1 MKKYMTA
8 GLVTVAL
15 ALGASACGGDDDKSG
30 GGGSGSG
37 DVREQLAAMINED
50 GDMDEA
56 MVNCM
61 VDAAMESFS
70 DDDMKSVLD
79 GGDPSTEGEDKFF
92 EAALNCGLGS

>member
-1 MKKYMTA
+1 MKKYVTA

-30 GGGSGSG
+30 GGGSGG
-37 DVREQLAAMINED
+37 DVREKLAERINED
-50 GDMDEA
+50 GSMDEA

-70 DDDMKSVLD
+70 EEDMASVLD

-92 EAALNCGLGS
+92 EAALDCGLGS

>member
-1 MKKYMTA
+1 MKKYVTA

-37 DVREQLAAMINED
+37 DVREQLAALINED
-50 GDMDEA
+50 GELDEA

-61 VDAAMESFS
+61 VDAALESFS
-70 DDDMKSVLD
+70 EDDIASVLD
-79 GGDPSTEGEDKFF
+79 GGEPSPEGEDKFF
-92 EAALNCGLGS
+92 DAALDCGMGG

>member
-30 GGGSGSG
+30 GGGSGG
-37 DVREQLAAMINED
+37 DVREKLAERINED
-50 GDMDEA
+50 GSMDEA

-61 VDAAMESFS
+61 VDAAMASFNEE
-70 DDDMKSVLD
+70 DMASVLD
-79 GGDPSTEGEDKFF
+79 GSNPSTEGEDKFF
-92 EAALNCGLGS
+92 ENALECGLGS

>member
-30 GGGSGSG
+30 GGGSGG
-37 DVREQLAAMINED
+37 DVREKLAERINED
-50 GDMDEA
+50 GSMDEA

-61 VDAAMESFS
+61 VDAAMASFNEE
-70 DDDMKSVLD
+70 DMASVLD
-79 GGDPSTEGEDKFF
+79 GGNPSTEGEDKFF
-92 EAALNCGLGS
+92 ENALECGLGS